1 MLLKKILNLASDAE
15 IIFPSQ
21 DVTNSGV
28 LGMVS
33 GKKKS
38 LRMIPIIC
46 KRPKAEVQVGK
57 ADYIQLYE

>member
-38 LRMIPIIC
+38 LRMILTIC
-46 KRPKAEVQVGK
+46 KRPIAEVQVGK